1 MGMMQNIQLFR
12 QEAQLVIDSG
22 AGNPGADILA
32 LALNPPGGP
41 AHPGAYPHIVLEML
55 EHAGAI
61 ELRDRL
67 KKALAEFP
75 SNPNKAMNQV
85 YSRG

>member
-12 QEAQLVIDSG
+12 QEAQQVIDSG
-22 AGNPGADILA
+22 AGNSGANILA

-41 AHPGAYPHIVLEML
+41 PHPGAYPHIVLEML

-61 ELRDRL
+61 DLRDKL
-67 KKALAEFP
+67 KKALAEHP
-75 SNPNKAMNQV
+75 SNPNRAMSQV

>member
-12 QEAQLVIDSG
+12 QEAQRLIDSG
-22 AGNPGADILA
+22 TTQPGRDILA

-55 EHAGAI
+55 EVAQDLP
-61 ELRDRL
+61 LRDKL
-67 KKALAEFP
+67 KAALAEFP
-75 SNPNKAMNQV
+75 SSPAKAMNQV
-85 YSRG
+85 YSRS